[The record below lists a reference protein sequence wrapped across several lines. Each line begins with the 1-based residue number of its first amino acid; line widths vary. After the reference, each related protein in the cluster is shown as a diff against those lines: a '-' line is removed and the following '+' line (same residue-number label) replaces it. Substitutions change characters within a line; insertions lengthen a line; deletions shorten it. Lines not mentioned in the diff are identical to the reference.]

1 MECLTCGHRNRAGA
15 SFCGECGASL
25 AQDVLCPNCGTSNPT
40 GQRFCDG
47 CGQRLAAEPA
57 PASVAAATGAAAP
70 SEDPRSYTPAH
81 LAEKILRDRP
91 SLEGERRTVT
101 VLFADAIGFTPLSE
115 RLDQEDVYSL
125 MQGCFA
131 RMMDAVHRYE
141 GTISQF
147 LGDGVMALFGAPIA
161 HEDSARRAVAAALDM
176 QRGARRVR
184 G

>member
-1 MECLTCGHRNRAGA
+1 G
-15 SFCGECGASL
+15 
-25 AQDVLCPNCGTSNPT
+25 NPT

-47 CGQRLAAEPA
+47 CGQRLAADPTPA
-57 PASVAAATGAAAP
+57 AVGAKAATGDVA

-91 SLEGERRTVT
+91 SLEGERRNVT
-101 VLFADAIGFTPLSE
+101 VLFADAIGFTPISE
-115 RLDQEDVYSL
+115 HLDQEDVYSL

-161 HEDSARRAVAAALDM
+161 HEDSARR
-176 QRGARRVR
+176 
-184 G
+184 